1 MSLSYKTIAARAL
14 TPALAQQWSALQ
26 ASSPTWRSPYFSPGF
41 TQAVSGVRSDVYIAL
56 IEEGGAL
63 VGVLPF
69 QRGSLGRGV
78 PVGGPLSDFH
88 GVVTRPGLEWSLQAL
103 LRAAGLASWTVDHLI
118 DGGGHFAPFMVVS
131 HASPRMDLDQGYEAY
146 VKAKRAAGSE
156 TVPKLQTKGRKMAR
170 ELGELSF
177 TYHVV
182 DDAGLD
188 ELLTWK
194 SEQLRQRGERVPFDS
209 DWTVALLRRI
219 ACTETD
225 GFAGVCSELRAG
237 GRVVARHLGM
247 RSADTLHYWFPC
259 YDPAYARYSPGI
271 IGLLRLAETASLR
284 GLRTID
290 LGRGDEG
297 FKQQLMSSQAVVGD
311 GIVTRAETLAGGGM
325 RALQAARRWYR
336 QQGPMAV
343 ALSAPVGVLQDL
355 RRQWRFR

>member
-1 MSLSYKTIAARAL
+1 VSLSYKTIAAGAL

-41 TQAVSGVRSDVYIAL
+41 TQAVAGVRSDVYIAL

-118 DGGGHFAPFMVVS
+118 DGEGHFAPFMVAS

-188 ELLTWK
+188 ELLAWK

-209 DWTVALLRRI
+209 DWTVDLLRRI
-219 ACTETD
+219 ARTETE

-297 FKQQLMSSQAVVGD
+297 FKQQLMSSHAVVGD

-325 RALQAARRWYR
+325 RVLQAARRWYR